1 MINALS
7 ILHKNPQP
15 TTGPTQDRPATP
27 SVRFVLNSSVKD
39 MIIPLMLWFS
49 LFDPI

>member
-1 MINALS
+1 MINTLS
-7 ILHKNPQP
+7 KLHPNPQL
-15 TTGPTQDRPATP
+15 TKGPSQDRPATP
-27 SVRFVLNSSVKD
+27 SVRFVLDSSVKD